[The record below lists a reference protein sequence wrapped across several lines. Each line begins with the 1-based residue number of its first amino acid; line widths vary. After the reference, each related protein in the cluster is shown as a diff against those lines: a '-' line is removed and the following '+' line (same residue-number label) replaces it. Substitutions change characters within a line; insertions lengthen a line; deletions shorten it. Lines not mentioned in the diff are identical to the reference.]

1 MSAPKRDLDRLLQ
14 GLRRHCGTDAYRLV
28 PVGPDR
34 WNEIQPA
41 PAHWGVRGDGWPTPD
56 ARLISGGPDHPIAR
70 CPLHPSAGYS
80 LVIKEKY
87 HGAKASVWCR
97 VGCDEVALRHVLI
110 EDAEGANAAP
120 VPAPRCSSGLRAGA
134 EGGSMSPPDVS
145 PEADARTA
153 S

>member
-1 MSAPKRDLDRLLQ
+1 MSAPNATSIVSSRASPALRDRRLPTCP
-14 GLRRHCGTDAYRLV
+14 RRARPLERDTTG
-28 PVGPDR
+28 
-34 WNEIQPA
+34 
-41 PAHWGVRGDGWPTPD
+41 AHRGVRGDGWPTPD

-110 EDAEGANAAP
+110 EDAERERRARARAEVLVWAQGWSRRRQHEPARRQPRGGCGA
-120 VPAPRCSSGLRAGA
+120 
-134 EGGSMSPPDVS
+134 
-145 PEADARTA
+145 A

>member
-110 EDAEGANAAP
+110 EDAERERRARARAEVLVWAQGWSRRRQHEPARRQPRGGCGA
-120 VPAPRCSSGLRAGA
+120 
-134 EGGSMSPPDVS
+134 
-145 PEADARTA
+145 A